1 MENNTN
7 SNNSSIN
14 SSDIALVL
22 AGISSLLV
30 AVIYSLKHIRES
42 TCCGSK
48 CTQVVLDGH
57 GDPVRSAQS
66 IAKIKSEI
74 V

>member
-14 SSDIALVL
+14 SSDIALIL
-22 AGISSLLV
+22 AGISSLVV
-30 AVIYSLKHIRES
+30 AIIYSLKHIRES
-42 TCCGSK
+42 SCCGSSCK
-48 CTQVVLDGH
+48 QVMMDSDGH
-57 GDPVRSAQS
+57 AVRSAKS
-66 IAKIKSEI
+66 IAEIKTDI